1 MTAEEFSNEFDTL
14 VSSYR
19 RFKAFDNKEEL
30 DSLEVDEYEKSV
42 FLTKAQ
48 EELITSYY
56 SGRNSNLY
64 SFENT
69 EEVRRYL
76 SSLVRTVQLTPTKTT
91 CTCGLIT
98 PEAQVFVLPEDVWFI
113 TYESAYLGENE
124 DNCLNGKSLDV
135 IPVMQDYFH
144 RIKRNPF
151 RGPNERRALRLDIA
165 DKKVELV
172 SKYPISKYLIRYIV
186 KPSPIVLTKLRDTS
200 VDGYKSAQTC
210 ELEESLHRPIL
221 DLAVRMALQSKGI
234 NLENN
239 KNN

>member
-19 RFKAFDNKEEL
+19 RFKDFDNKEGL
-30 DSLEVDEYEKSV
+30 DSLEFDEYEKSV

-48 EELITSYY
+48 EELIASYY

-64 SFENT
+64 SFEKT

-76 SSLVRTVQLTPTKTT
+76 SSLVRTVQLTPTTTT
-91 CTCGLIT
+91 CACGLIT
-98 PEAQVFVLPEDVWFI
+98 PEAQVFTLPDDVWFI
-113 TYESAYLGENE
+113 TYESASLGESE
-124 DNCLNGKSLDV
+124 DKCLNNKSLDV
-135 IPVMQDYFH
+135 VPVMQDYFH

-172 SKYPISKYLIRYIV
+172 SKYPISRYLVRYIV
-186 KPSPIVLTKLRDTS
+186 KPAPIVLTKLRDTS
-200 VDGYKSAQTC
+200 VDGYKAAQTC
-210 ELEESLHRPIL
+210 ELEESLHRSIL
-221 DLAVRMALQSKGI
+221 ELAVRMALQSKGI
-234 NLENN
+234 NLEKEN
-239 KNN
+239 K